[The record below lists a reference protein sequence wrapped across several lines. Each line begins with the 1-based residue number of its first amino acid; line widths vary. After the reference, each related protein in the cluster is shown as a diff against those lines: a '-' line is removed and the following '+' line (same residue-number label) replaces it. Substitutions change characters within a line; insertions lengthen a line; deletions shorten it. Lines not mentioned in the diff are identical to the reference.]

1 MRVSYEQ
8 VGGRSAQKN
17 LEGGLIAPD
26 RQLQKGLVEGEPAAR
41 LAELD
46 RRAEEQAIFR
56 AMERLDAA
64 KVDEPER
71 QPSARQPANHPV
83 QDDPVGAIG
92 ESGTRRP
99 ALVQFDTRQ
108 PVAHNQFAVR
118 LLEHQI
124 QKAQGATQ
132 RRFKIGGVQQTMT
145 QERKTAGPH
154 RSRRQTEEFV
164 VERLGERQPHSAV
177 RGHRDWLDDGWGQAR
192 RREHA
197 LRGQSAPAKTL
208 ERLLDE

>member
-8 VGGRSAQKN
+8 VRGRSAQKN

-71 QPSARQPANHPV
+71 QPSARQPADHPV

-99 ALVQFDTRQ
+99 ALVQFETRQ

-124 QKAQGATQ
+124 EKA
-132 RRFKIGGVQQTMT
+132 
-145 QERKTAGPH
+145 
-154 RSRRQTEEFV
+154 
-164 VERLGERQPHSAV
+164 
-177 RGHRDWLDDGWGQAR
+177 
-192 RREHA
+192 
-197 LRGQSAPAKTL
+197 
-208 ERLLDE
+208 